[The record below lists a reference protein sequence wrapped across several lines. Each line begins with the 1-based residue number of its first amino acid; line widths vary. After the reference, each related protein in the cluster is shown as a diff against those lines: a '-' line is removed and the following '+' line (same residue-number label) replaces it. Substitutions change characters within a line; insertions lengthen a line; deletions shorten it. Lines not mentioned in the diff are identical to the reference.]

1 MDKLE
6 CFAEYLQKQGKSQN
20 TINGYVLDMR
30 QYLKWFMESFGKEC
44 TELYR
49 QNVFEYKSFLLNIR
63 NQNAKTV
70 NHKLS
75 SLSKYNQYLIAE
87 NIQQNLVITKDDMVS
102 VQLDYASPTKVTES
116 DIKGFIQGILETK
129 NKRDYAIVVLLA
141 YAGLRISEA
150 LAVKLAD
157 LNLPAG
163 ELLIRNGKGEKQRTV
178 ILNSKVI
185 NAVKEYQLKE
195 RDSYKSAGDSPYLFV
210 SKKRGQLDRT
220 VVNRIFKKYNQGH
233 KEITPHQLRHF
244 FCTNAIEKGFSIHEV
259 ASQAG
264 HSSVNTTLL
273 YTNPDKLKL
282 KKKMELL

>member
-1 MDKLE
+1 MHKLE
-6 CFAEYLQKQGKSQN
+6 GFVEYLQMQDKSQN

-44 TELYR
+44 IELHR
-49 QNVFEYKSFLLNIR
+49 QNVLEYNSFLLNIR
-63 NQNAKTV
+63 NQHAKTI

-75 SLSKYNQYLIAE
+75 SLSKYNQYLITE
-87 NIQQNLVITKDDMVS
+87 NIQQNLVITKDDMVI
-102 VQLDYASPTKVTES
+102 VQLDYASPTKVTEI
-116 DIKGFIQGILETK
+116 DVRRFIQAILETE

-141 YAGLRISEA
+141 YAGLRISET
-150 LAVKLAD
+150 LAVKMAD
-157 LNLPAG
+157 INLPAG
-163 ELLIRNGKGEKQRTV
+163 ELLIRNGKGERQRIV
-178 ILNSKVI
+178 ILNSEVI
-185 NAVKEYQLKE
+185 NAVKEYLKK
-195 RDSYKSAGDSPYLFV
+195 RDNYKSACDSPYLFV

-220 VVNRIFKKYNQGH
+220 VVNKIFKKYNQGH
-233 KEITPHQLRHF
+233 NETTPHQLRHF